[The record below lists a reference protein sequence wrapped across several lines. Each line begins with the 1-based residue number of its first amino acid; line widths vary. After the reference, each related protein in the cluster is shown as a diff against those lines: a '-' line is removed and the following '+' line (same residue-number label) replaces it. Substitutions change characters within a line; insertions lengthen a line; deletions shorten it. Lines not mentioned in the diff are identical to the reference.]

1 MPAMAIIYTGD
12 TPISQISKAET
23 MGIHILYLQIFADLA
38 MLNVGA
44 AMRATTAGRMPL
56 KMFSTASY
64 SLNWWKNKAMAKM
77 MRKEGRMAPKA
88 NAKAPGN
95 FRSL

>member
-1 MPAMAIIYTGD
+1 MPAMAMIYTGD
-12 TPISQISKAET
+12 TPINQISRAD
-23 MGIHILYLQIFADLA
+23 MIGIQMLYLLILADLA

-64 SLNWWKNKAMAKM
+64 SLN
-77 MRKEGRMAPKA
+77 
-88 NAKAPGN
+88 
-95 FRSL
+95 